1 MTYRMLASGLVAGF
15 AAGLFAA
22 LLHFAF
28 IQPVLLVGEL
38 YEQGRIVHFPPSG
51 SSASD
56 NHLMPGH
63 SEPAAAPETA
73 APAATDQTAA
83 SDGHAAHGA
92 QAEGETPTWKRN
104 LLTVLFTALTY
115 AAYGLFLV
123 VGYALAALWGHE
135 VTPVRGIL
143 WGLCGFLA
151 FHLAPALGL
160 PPELPGTIGAE
171 LSLRQIWWLSTVV
184 ATGGA
189 LAILASGR
197 GGVLAWIVAG
207 VLLAAPHGIGAPQTD
222 RFWGVAPPE
231 LGALF
236 AARALGVALL
246 SWLVLGWLTARMW
259 VATPD
264 AATQASLRA

>member
-28 IQPVLLVGEL
+28 IQPVLLVGEQ
-38 YEQGRIVHFPPSG
+38 YEQGSIVHFGASG

-63 SEPAAAPETA
+63 AEPPAAE
-73 APAATDQTAA
+73 APAATPGAEPSQAA
-83 SDGHAAHGA
+83 PADGHDHAAT
-92 QAEGETPTWKRN
+92 EGETPTWKRN
-104 LLTVLFTALTY
+104 GLTVLFTALTY
-115 AAYGLFLV
+115 AAYGLFLAAGFGLAGV
-123 VGYALAALWGHE
+123 WGYE
-135 VTPVRGIL
+135 TTPVRGLL

-160 PPELPGTIGAE
+160 PPELPGTIAAE
-171 LSLRQIWWLSTVV
+171 LRLRQIWWLATVL
-184 ATGGA
+184 ATAGGLA
-189 LAILASGR
+189 LLASGR
-197 GGVLAWIVAG
+197 GGSATWVLAG
-207 VLLAAPHGIGAPQTD
+207 VLLAAPHGIGAPQPD

-236 AARALGVALL
+236 ATRALGVALL
-246 SWLVLGWLTARMW
+246 SWLALGWLTARMW
-259 VATPD
+259 ATTPET
-264 AATQASLRA
+264 AAKGLHA

>member
-1 MTYRMLASGLVAGF
+1 MTYRMLASGLIAGF

-38 YEQGRIVHFPPSG
+38 YESGKITHFTSSG

-56 NHLMPGH
+56 NPLMGGH
-63 SEPAAAPETA
+63 AEAVITDHTGTASPDQPQA
-73 APAATDQTAA
+73 APA
-83 SDGHAAHGA
+83 DGHAGHAE
-92 QAEGETPTWKRN
+92 AEGDTPTWKRN
-104 LLTVLFTALTY
+104 TLTVLFTGLTY
-115 AAYGLFLV
+115 AAYGLFLTAGFGLAGIW
-123 VGYALAALWGHE
+123 GYD
-135 VTPVRGIL
+135 VTPMRGLI

-160 PPELPGTIGAE
+160 PPELPGTIGAD
-171 LSLRQIWWLSTVV
+171 LRLRQAWWVSTVL

-197 GGVLAWIVAG
+197 GGVLAWVVAG
-207 VLLAAPHGIGAPQTD
+207 ILLAAPHGIGAPQAD

-236 AARALGVALL
+236 ATRALGVALL
-246 SWLVLGWLTARMW
+246 AWLALGWLAARLWMTA
-259 VATPD
+259 PD
-264 AATQASLRA
+264 TENRTVRA

>member
-1 MTYRMLASGLVAGF
+1 MTYRMLASGLIAGF

-28 IQPVLLVGEL
+28 IQPALLVGEL
-38 YEQGRIVHFPPSG
+38 YEQGKIVHSTSAG

-63 SEPAAAPETA
+63 AEPATTAPATSDQPQAAPV
-73 APAATDQTAA
+73 
-83 SDGHAAHGA
+83 DGHEDHAA
-92 QAEGETPTWKRN
+92 AEGETPTWKRN
-104 LLTVLFTALTY
+104 TLTVLFTGLTY
-115 AAYGLFLV
+115 AAYGLFLAAGFGL
-123 VGYALAALWGHE
+123 VGTWGYE

-160 PPELPGTIGAE
+160 PPELPGTIAAD
-171 LSLRQIWWLSTVV
+171 LRLRQIWWLSTVL

-197 GGVLAWIVAG
+197 GGVLGWILAG
-207 VLLAAPHGIGAPQTD
+207 ALLAAPHGIGAPQAE

-236 AARALGVALL
+236 ATRALGVALL
-246 SWLVLGWLTARMW
+246 SWLALGWLAARMW
-259 VATPD
+259 VTTPE
-264 AATQASLRA
+264 AEHRPARA